1 MILCWTGKRL
11 SQPFLLSVYN
21 RRRDYKRTASH
32 VPKPIVAVYML
43 RPMTPPAP
51 DVASI
56 ASSVFLEFL
65 VSYQFLFMGEI
76 VHSTEPTQYPSSY
89 LPSPE
94 QGRRNDLSRD
104 AAVRKNSSS
113 VVAMSNNIR
122 PTDIHHLSPPV
133 PFISDSVHC
142 SPLTQFSGSN
152 RRSCHTDEKLSV
164 DLDDDVT
171 SGVVR
176 LSQSS
181 PPSWAHYFSK
191 SSSPS
196 SLSTQI
202 AAGAHL
208 DYPSPRPTD
217 THHLSPPVTF
227 ISDSVHCSPLNQF
240 SAGSN
245 GRSCHT
251 DEKLSVGFDD
261 VTSCVVPVVP
271 LSQSSPPSWAH
282 DFSKSSS
289 PSSLSTH
296 FAAGAH
302 LDATSPR
309 PTDIHHL
316 SPPVPFISDSVHCSP
331 LNQFSAGSN
340 GRSCHT
346 DVKLSVELDN
356 VTSGVVPTRQSSAPS
371 WVHVFSKSSS
381 PSSLRTQ
388 IAAAAHLDAT
398 SPKVFHRRF
407 RRAKRKRKK
416 TKGLLEEVFLP
427 ANLFT
432 LSSELID
439 REIIVFDGGNPHTP
453 PIKPPYGVHW
463 QSLCVRRLHIQDNIE
478 PNIGLT
484 APRMGYDISPFIRLP
499 RQMSLDIIG
508 EMGLQQIV
516 ESLLACETLRR
527 TTLLR
532 GDHKRVFTDYGK
544 PVRYTCVGPQPSRNS
559 KLVRP
564 HPPFMQ
570 SLPECHWESLLW
582 LMKRAEI
589 CFRTIADSRVIS
601 HLDHAKKLVNYQTG
615 FHPVRDTILRS
626 CVKNYFFECLTSILD
641 KLSYRRDHTLVYEK
655 SQSSIFSPI
664 VDGFNCLLPRV

>member
-142 SPLTQFSGSN
+142 SPL
-152 RRSCHTDEKLSV
+152 
-164 DLDDDVT
+164 
-171 SGVVR
+171 
-176 LSQSS
+176 
-181 PPSWAHYFSK
+181 
-191 SSSPS
+191 
-196 SLSTQI
+196 
-202 AAGAHL
+202 
-208 DYPSPRPTD
+208 
-217 THHLSPPVTF
+217 
-227 ISDSVHCSPLNQF
+227 NQF

-251 DEKLSVGFDD
+251 DVKLSVELDN
-261 VTSCVVPVVP
+261 VTSGVVPTR
-271 LSQSSPPSWAH
+271 QSSAPSWVH
-282 DFSKSSS
+282 VFSKSSS

-356 VTSGVVPTRQSSAPS
+356 VTSGVVPSRQPSPPS

-453 PIKPPYGVHW
+453 PIKPPYGS
-463 QSLCVRRLHIQDNIE
+463 SL
-478 PNIGLT
+478 
-484 APRMGYDISPFIRLP
+484 AIS
-499 RQMSLDIIG
+499 
-508 EMGLQQIV
+508 
-516 ESLLACETLRR
+516 
-527 TTLLR
+527 
-532 GDHKRVFTDYGK
+532 
-544 PVRYTCVGPQPSRNS
+544 
-559 KLVRP
+559 
-564 HPPFMQ
+564 
-570 SLPECHWESLLW
+570 
-582 LMKRAEI
+582 
-589 CFRTIADSRVIS
+589 
-601 HLDHAKKLVNYQTG
+601 
-615 FHPVRDTILRS
+615 
-626 CVKNYFFECLTSILD
+626 
-641 KLSYRRDHTLVYEK
+641 
-655 SQSSIFSPI
+655 
-664 VDGFNCLLPRV
+664 

>member
-1 MILCWTGKRL
+1 
-11 SQPFLLSVYN
+11 
-21 RRRDYKRTASH
+21 
-32 VPKPIVAVYML
+32 
-43 RPMTPPAP
+43 
-51 DVASI
+51 
-56 ASSVFLEFL
+56 
-65 VSYQFLFMGEI
+65 MGEI

-152 RRSCHTDEKLSV
+152 GRSCHTDEKLSV
-164 DLDDDVT
+164 DL
-171 SGVVR
+171 
-176 LSQSS
+176 
-181 PPSWAHYFSK
+181 
-191 SSSPS
+191 
-196 SLSTQI
+196 
-202 AAGAHL
+202 
-208 DYPSPRPTD
+208 
-217 THHLSPPVTF
+217 
-227 ISDSVHCSPLNQF
+227 
-240 SAGSN
+240 
-245 GRSCHT
+245 
-251 DEKLSVGFDD
+251 DD

-296 FAAGAH
+296 FSAGAH
-302 LDATSPR
+302 LDATSLR

-427 ANLFT
+427 ANLF
-432 LSSELID
+432 
-439 REIIVFDGGNPHTP
+439 VPGWNPLVTCMDLTIHA
-453 PIKPPYGVHW
+453 
-463 QSLCVRRLHIQDNIE
+463 VR
-478 PNIGLT
+478 
-484 APRMGYDISPFIRLP
+484 
-499 RQMSLDIIG
+499 
-508 EMGLQQIV
+508 
-516 ESLLACETLRR
+516 
-527 TTLLR
+527 
-532 GDHKRVFTDYGK
+532 
-544 PVRYTCVGPQPSRNS
+544 
-559 KLVRP
+559 
-564 HPPFMQ
+564 
-570 SLPECHWESLLW
+570 
-582 LMKRAEI
+582 
-589 CFRTIADSRVIS
+589 
-601 HLDHAKKLVNYQTG
+601 
-615 FHPVRDTILRS
+615 
-626 CVKNYFFECLTSILD
+626 
-641 KLSYRRDHTLVYEK
+641 
-655 SQSSIFSPI
+655 
-664 VDGFNCLLPRV
+664 

>member
-1 MILCWTGKRL
+1 
-11 SQPFLLSVYN
+11 
-21 RRRDYKRTASH
+21 
-32 VPKPIVAVYML
+32 ML

-113 VVAMSNNIR
+113 VVAMSNNI
-122 PTDIHHLSPPV
+122 
-133 PFISDSVHC
+133 
-142 SPLTQFSGSN
+142 
-152 RRSCHTDEKLSV
+152 
-164 DLDDDVT
+164 
-171 SGVVR
+171 
-176 LSQSS
+176 
-181 PPSWAHYFSK
+181 
-191 SSSPS
+191 
-196 SLSTQI
+196 
-202 AAGAHL
+202 
-208 DYPSPRPTD
+208 
-217 THHLSPPVTF
+217 
-227 ISDSVHCSPLNQF
+227 
-240 SAGSN
+240 
-245 GRSCHT
+245 
-251 DEKLSVGFDD
+251 
-261 VTSCVVPVVP
+261 
-271 LSQSSPPSWAH
+271 
-282 DFSKSSS
+282 
-289 PSSLSTH
+289 
-296 FAAGAH
+296 
-302 LDATSPR
+302 R

-463 QSLCVRRLHIQDNIE
+463 QSLSVRRLHIQDNIE

-484 APRMGYDISPFIRLP
+484 APRMCYDISPFIRLP
-499 RQMSLDIIG
+499 RQIG
-508 EMGLQQIV
+508 VVHANVGQNVTRAGPSFSFFVPKATYDNLVTSREESHNTHQPAKLAKTPRPWWLSCPPLQ
-516 ESLLACETLRR
+516 
-527 TTLLR
+527 
-532 GDHKRVFTDYGK
+532 
-544 PVRYTCVGPQPSRNS
+544 
-559 KLVRP
+559 
-564 HPPFMQ
+564 
-570 SLPECHWESLLW
+570 
-582 LMKRAEI
+582 
-589 CFRTIADSRVIS
+589 
-601 HLDHAKKLVNYQTG
+601 
-615 FHPVRDTILRS
+615 
-626 CVKNYFFECLTSILD
+626 
-641 KLSYRRDHTLVYEK
+641 
-655 SQSSIFSPI
+655 
-664 VDGFNCLLPRV
+664 